1 MVKNKIKITN
11 ETKVEDFIIWLKG
24 LMNGESLDGYKF
36 GNIFRTVELKPQ
48 NKFGD
53 YQAYLNNPGSI
64 GGNTGYKNYFYVN
77 FFEEEKSYLPVIRI
91 NNIVNNEYTKKIQ
104 QYFSKS
110 SITDE
115 MSLNTFY
122 TEYLPKVIV
131 IIDPKY
137 PLESTKY
144 KIKGDSFDTIT
155 CGNETFDL
163 NSRKTFGYYK
173 NILNQNGNIFY
184 VNFKLK

>member
-1 MVKNKIKITN
+1 
-11 ETKVEDFIIWLKG
+11 
-24 LMNGESLDGYKF
+24 
-36 GNIFRTVELKPQ
+36 
-48 NKFGD
+48 
-53 YQAYLNNPGSI
+53 
-64 GGNTGYKNYFYVN
+64 
-77 FFEEEKSYLPVIRI
+77 
-91 NNIVNNEYTKKIQ
+91 
-104 QYFSKS
+104 
-110 SITDE
+110 